1 MTATIYSIAMV
12 LIILCIPRTEPL
24 GTAENARVQ
33 VVELAEAIT
42 DYEYDV
48 THPYKHVVAYK
59 MDTFL
64 EIGQSASLLSRKKV
78 AGGLVSRNM
87 IAVPFLENRQVGHAA
102 L

>member
-48 THPYKHVVAYK
+48 THPYKHVVSIKLDA
-59 MDTFL
+59 FL
-64 EIGQSASLLSRKKV
+64 EAGNALALLACK
-78 AGGLVSRNM
+78 
-87 IAVPFLENRQVGHAA
+87 
-102 L
+102 